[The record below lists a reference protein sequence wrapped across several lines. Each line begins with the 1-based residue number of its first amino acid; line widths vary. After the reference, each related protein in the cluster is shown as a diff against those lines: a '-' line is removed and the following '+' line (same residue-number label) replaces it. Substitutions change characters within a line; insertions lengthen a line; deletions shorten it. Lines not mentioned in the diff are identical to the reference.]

1 MIANYSLD
9 FFSGKK
15 LGRETEIVSKCNL
28 RAVMEKIDHKMDLVE
43 DLLVRRGK
51 LVVEKRKKKALESY
65 NQAVI
70 LQAFQD
76 RSQGVF
82 L

>member
-9 FFSGKK
+9 FSSGKK
-15 LGRETEIVSKCNL
+15 LGRETEIVSKFNL
-28 RAVMEKIDHKMDLVE
+28 RVVMEKIDCQKELEE
-43 DLLVRRGK
+43 DLLVRREK
-51 LVVEKRKKKALESY
+51 LMVQKSQKIALESY
-65 NQAVI
+65 NQVVI